1 MDGETIMTTLKA
13 SILGLFLALL
23 GAWGAVEAA
32 DQASGSLGDDR
43 FVAGE
48 DVALAERVEGDA
60 FVAGGRSQIDGHVSG
75 DALAT
80 GGTVDVRGEVA
91 QDLYAA
97 GGEVRIEAL
106 VRGNARVAG
115 GTIYLERSA
124 DIAGNATLAGG
135 SVEQRGH
142 VGGTLAVFGGRVRLN
157 GAVDGDVEVA
167 SEDIRVGPDAV
178 IGGRLTYEGPSRPE
192 VADSAVITGGIERRN
207 SRWRGM
213 GEESGFGRVLVGVF
227 RTLWFAGVLLTG
239 ILLVAVFPGF
249 TREAAATAR
258 SDTLTCLGLG
268 LALLLAVPLL
278 ALMLFVTIIGI
289 PLGIATLMG
298 YGLLLMLGYLTAA
311 LAVGDWLLLR
321 SRPVDAEAAGWRMLF
336 LLVALVAMALLR
348 WVPWVGQIAVFVLF
362 MVGLGAFALR
372 SVRGYR
378 AEAKRG

>member
-1 MDGETIMTTLKA
+1 MTMTTLKA
-13 SILGLFLALL
+13 GISGLLLALL
-23 GAWGAVEAA
+23 SASGAVQAA
-32 DQASGSLGDDR
+32 DQAGGSLGDDR
-43 FVAGE
+43 FLAGD
-48 DVALAERVEGDA
+48 DVSLAEQVEGDA
-60 FVAGGRSQIDGHVSG
+60 FIAGGRSQIDGYVKG

-97 GGEVRIEAL
+97 GGEVRIEAV

-115 GTIYLERSA
+115 GTVYLERSA

-142 VGGTLAVFGGRVRLN
+142 VGGQLIVFGGRVRLN
-157 GAVDGDVEVA
+157 GTVDGDVEIA
-167 SEDIRVGPDAV
+167 SDDIRIGPEAV
-178 IGGRLTYEGPSRPE
+178 IGGRLTYEGPNRPV
-192 VADSAVITGGIERRN
+192 VADGAVVTGGIERRHG
-207 SRWRGM
+207 RWRSM
-213 GEESGFGRVLVGVF
+213 GEGSGFGRVLVGVF

-239 ILLVAVFPGF
+239 ILLIALFPRF
-249 TREAAATAR
+249 TREAAAVAR
-258 SDTLTCLGLG
+258 SATLTCLGLG
-268 LALLLAVPLL
+268 VALLVAVPIV

-289 PLGIATLMG
+289 PLGFATLMG

-311 LAVGDWLLLR
+311 LAVGDWLLLQT
-321 SRPVDAEAAGWRMLF
+321 RPTEAGAAGWRMLF

-348 WVPWVGQIAVFVLF
+348 WVPWVGHVAVFVLF

-378 AEAKRG
+378 AGA